1 MDVRRRRAG
10 RMFAKGTTQAE
21 VARALGVSRQ
31 SVSRWFGEWEAGG
44 ADALRGA
51 GRAGRRPLLDEA
63 QLVEVDRV
71 LREGPAAHGFA
82 TDLWTLERV
91 AAVIEA
97 TTGIAYH
104 PGHVWKLLKRLGWSV
119 QRPARRAAERDDEA
133 VAVWRAERWPKVK
146 KTPGAARLGSSSKT
160 SRASR

>member
-1 MDVRRRRAG
+1 
-10 RMFAKGTTQAE
+10 MFAKGVPQAE

-31 SVSRWFGEWEAGG
+31 SVSRWFADYQTGG

-51 GRAGRRPLLDEA
+51 GRAGRRPLLNEA
-63 QLVEVDRV
+63 RLVELDRV
-71 LREGPAAHGFA
+71 LRKGPAAHGYT
-82 TDLWTLERV
+82 TDLWTLARV
-91 AAVIEA
+91 AAVIEE
-97 TTGIAYH
+97 TTGVAYH

-119 QRPARRAAERDDEA
+119 QRPARRAVERDDEA

-146 KTPGAARLGSSSKT
+146 KTPGAARPGSSSKT